1 MKRYIMLF
9 TCIFISFFCFS
20 HEISFVITQDDGVQ
34 ESVKDTTEYFEE
46 ILLEDFFENG
56 HIVSNEAISLERNS
70 KTTIE
75 KALKNAKEGLF
86 DYLIC
91 FYFQIEAI
99 TEIPL
104 SCEYKLYDVKNDSIL
119 KTEKLIV
126 PKSKLS
132 DINSE
137 KDNLYMFTR
146 EMLSNIYKSIK

>member
-1 MKRYIMLF
+1 MKRYIMVLACF
-9 TCIFISFFCFS
+9 FISFFCFS

-34 ESVKDTTEYFEE
+34 ESVKETTEYFEE
-46 ILLEDFFENG
+46 IILEDFFENG
-56 HIVSNEAISLERNS
+56 HIVSNEPISLERNT
-70 KTTIE
+70 KNTIE

-99 TEIPL
+99 TERPL
-104 SCEYKLYDVKNDSIL
+104 TCEYKLYNVKKDEII
-119 KTEKLIV
+119 KTEKLTV
-126 PKSKLS
+126 PKAKLT

-146 EMLSNIYKSIK
+146 EMLSDIYKSIK